1 MTLNEYLSLFIN
13 SVVKFAKIANVFC
26 IGVLYFYL
34 YNLYNSLNTFPVITA
49 QKEKTED
56 FCFSY
61 VSRITY
67 VLLLYFAQILI
78 SDNVHRC
85 IVFVSACASQPMF
98 SVVILKC

>member
-49 QKEKTED
+49 QKEKTLKI
-56 FCFSY
+56 FVLVMSAGLL
-61 VSRITY
+61 TY
-67 VLLLYFAQILI
+67 CYCIL
-78 SDNVHRC
+78 RR
-85 IVFVSACASQPMF
+85 F
-98 SVVILKC
+98 